1 LDAVTADRR
10 ATNADDDD
18 ESADDDDDD
27 DRRPSREGGR
37 CILGRMMCGAD
48 GRSARARV

>member
-10 ATNADDDD
+10 ATNADDD
-18 ESADDDDDD
+18 ESADDDDD

-37 CILGRMMCGAD
+37 CILGRMTRGAD
-48 GRSARARV
+48 RRSARARV